1 MSPLFSQPFPNI
13 LTGMAR
19 PRKKSLSTRR
29 LLIEVAYRAIHRD
42 GFQATGLTAILAE
55 TGLTKGALYHHF
67 SSKMELGYAVVEG
80 PLRDYVNDW
89 WLDPLEGKD
98 DPLQALASV
107 IGSRLKKDVPELL
120 VLGCPLNNLA
130 QEMAPV
136 DEGFRIRI

>member
-29 LLIEVAYRAIHRD
+29 LLIEAAYRAIHRD

-107 IGSRLKKDVPELL
+107 IGSRLKKDVPEML
-120 VLGCPLNNLA
+120 VSGCPLNNLA